1 MPDSL
6 QQQYALADALVA
18 ALSDHQLDLAVLLSD
33 LALAGPEGKTIRA
46 SLPRS
51 ATPKQECVQL
61 IRTCLR
67 YPNGLD
73 HLQQVLEL
81 HLGQTSCWK
90 DLEAGLVA
98 LTPASPGCLS
108 SDSNVP
114 PPSTQKIGR
123 AHV

>member
-6 QQQYALADALVA
+6 QQQYALAEALVD
-18 ALSDHQLDLAVLLSD
+18 ALSDHQLDLATLLAD
-33 LALAGPEGKTIRA
+33 LALTGPEGKTIRA

-61 IRTCLR
+61 IRTCLS

-98 LTPASPGCLS
+98 LKPTSPGRPS
-108 SDSNVP
+108 SGS
-114 PPSTQKIGR
+114 KIGR